1 MCPTRLSFL
10 SLLLIAAGTLYGQ
23 TWQWAGSGEG
33 SGNANGFAVAADAQ
47 GNSVVAGT
55 YNGTIGLGGQVLS
68 TLNEDGLFLAKYD
81 PDGALLWAHIAANA
95 AGITVNGITVDDAG
109 SIALVGM
116 YKDTVAFIPGPVGT
130 SLISAGAFDVFVVE
144 YASDG
149 SPLWA
154 RSIGD
159 TGYDYGASIAHD
171 GVGNIYVTGDLHQ
184 YSFNLSPSKIFVSK
198 FATDG
203 TLLWT
208 TFSADYGNSHLG
220 DGISTSGTGEVC
232 ITGEFFGSL
241 TLGAFTLDAGTA
253 EATIYVAKL
262 NSSGVP
268 VWAQKAGEGG
278 YAVGESVD
286 MDAQGNAYITG
297 FYRGNIALGDLF
309 LPGPGDPSYDVFVA
323 KCANADGAFQWA
335 TSGTGPGS
343 DRAVGI
349 RVDAAGNSYFNGSYQ
364 ESWTFGNTTLE
375 TNGGVDGYVAKL
387 SPSGEPLWAKD
398 YGGPTGDF
406 IGGLALSGTD
416 VFVTGGFQ
424 VAMQFDPGP
433 TLSGQPI
440 VHDVFVAKLTDVPSG
455 IEEVV
460 RPQYTIYPDPASDRI
475 QLGGLLGRCTYT
487 VLDEQGR
494 AVLSGEASAE
504 VGIDVSNLASGSY
517 VLALGRI
524 NGSPLQ
530 RHKFV
535 KY

>member
-1 MCPTRLSFL
+1 MCVL
-10 SLLLIAAGTLYGQ
+10 GTTTLHAQ
-23 TWQWAGSGEG
+23 VWQWAGSAEG
-33 SGNANGFAVAADAQ
+33 SGNANGLAVAADVQ

-55 YNGTIGLGGQVLS
+55 YNSTIDLGEQVLS
-68 TLNEDGLFLAKYD
+68 TPNEAGIFLAKYD
-81 PDGALLWAHIAANA
+81 PDGALLWAHIAANGP
-95 AGITVNGITVDDAG
+95 GIIVNGVTVDDAG
-109 SIALVGM
+109 SIAVVGM
-116 YKDTVAFIPGPVGT
+116 YQDTVVFIPGAVGT
-130 SLISAGAFDVFVVE
+130 SLISAGAVDVFVAE

-171 GVGNIYVTGDLHQ
+171 GVGNIYVTGDLHLTV
-184 YSFNLSPSKIFVSK
+184 FNLSSSKVFVSK
-198 FATDG
+198 FANDG
-203 TLLWT
+203 TPIWT
-208 TFSADYGNSHLG
+208 TLSADYGNTHLG
-220 DGISTSGTGEVC
+220 DGICTSPTGETC

-268 VWAQKAGEGG
+268 VWAQKAGAGG
-278 YAVGESVD
+278 YAFGQSVD
-286 MDAQGNAYITG
+286 MDPQGNVYVTG
-297 FYRGNIALGDLF
+297 SYHGTMAMGGLT
-309 LPGPGDPSYDVFVA
+309 LPGPGNASLDVFVA
-323 KCANADGAFQWA
+323 KCASADGTFQWA

-349 RVDAAGNSYFNGSYQ
+349 RVDAEGNSYINGAYDD
-364 ESWTFGNTTLE
+364 SWAFGSTTLE
-375 TNGGVDGYVAKL
+375 TNGGLDGYVAKL
-387 SPSGEPLWAKD
+387 SPSGIPLWAKD
-398 YGGPTGDF
+398 FGGPTGDF

-433 TLSGQPI
+433 TLTGQAV

-455 IEEVV
+455 IEEVE
-460 RPQYTIYPDPASDRI
+460 RPQCTIYPDPASDRI
-475 QLGGLLGRCTYT
+475 QLRGLEGRCTYA

-494 AVLSGEASAE
+494 VVLSGGTSADQ
-504 VGIDVSNLASGSY
+504 GIDVSTLSTGSY
-517 VLALGRI
+517 VLALGRMS
-524 NGSPLQ
+524 GSPLQ
-530 RHKFV
+530 RLKFM